1 MQATNDFIIV
11 KNSMQEEQ
19 KTASGLVL
27 KRADTDAENNGVIV
41 SIGESVQSTTYKIGD
56 TIWFSSVECRIGDE
70 DRKLV
75 AIKEKNIIAVGE

>member
-41 SIGESVQSTTYKIGD
+41 SIGESVQSTTY
-56 TIWFSSVECRIGDE
+56 
-70 DRKLV
+70 
-75 AIKEKNIIAVGE
+75 

>member
-11 KNSMQEEQ
+11 KNSMQKEQ
-19 KTASGLVL
+19 KTASGLIL
-27 KRADTDAENNGVIV
+27 KREDTSAENNGVIV
-41 SIGESVQSTTYKIGD
+41 SVGESVQNTSYKVGD
-56 TIWFSSVECRIGDE
+56 TVWFSSVECRVGEE